1 MSIENSNF
9 DMKAKP
15 SKTNLSDRNNSIR
28 NTPKPKYLTHS
39 IVGKF
44 IEDSV
49 ADESIK
55 QKLLIKLKKC
65 PDGALQNFIDNI
77 ENKIAL
83 VISEMSPKKEKNDLI
98 KDTNEVTIEDMI
110 ALRNSLSEQA
120 SKEFEDESSPS

>member
-39 IVGKF
+39 IVSKF

-49 ADESIK
+49 ADENIK

-120 SKEFEDESSPS
+120 SKEFEDESSSS